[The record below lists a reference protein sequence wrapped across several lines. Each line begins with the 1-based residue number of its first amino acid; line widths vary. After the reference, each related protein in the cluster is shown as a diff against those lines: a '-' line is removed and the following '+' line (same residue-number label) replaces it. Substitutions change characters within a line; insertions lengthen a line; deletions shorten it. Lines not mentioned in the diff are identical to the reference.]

1 MQGLPEWSWP
11 TKAITTSVSND
22 DVDDDDDAGVLN
34 WLTTEEEEEE
44 EAEQNETEEEEEE
57 EEEDEDEQRETR
69 WKLILAFGAFVS
81 AAHAGL
87 FLATGSTLRY
97 FKNKLE
103 INQ

>member
-1 MQGLPEWSWP
+1 MGFFWDSFGIP

-22 DVDDDDDAGVLN
+22 DVDDDAGVLN
-34 WLTTEEEEEE
+34 WLTTEEEE
-44 EAEQNETEEEEEE
+44 AEQNETEE

-81 AAHAGL
+81 AADAGL